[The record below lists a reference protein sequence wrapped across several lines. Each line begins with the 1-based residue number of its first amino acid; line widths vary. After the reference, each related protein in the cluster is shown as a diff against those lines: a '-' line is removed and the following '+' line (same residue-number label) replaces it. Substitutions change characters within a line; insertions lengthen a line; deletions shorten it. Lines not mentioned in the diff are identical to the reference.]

1 VNVPPREVELN
12 VERRRQEAREFRQHL
27 ITASN
32 ELFLHA
38 RRCVEAGRPLPESLR
53 RAHATVRAEIRRL
66 EAEEQATRR
75 EADRASGVTL

>member
-1 VNVPPREVELN
+1 MNVPPREVELN
-12 VERRRQEAREFRQHL
+12 ADRRRQEAREFRQHL

-38 RRCVEAGRPLPESLR
+38 RRCEEAGRPLPESLR

-66 EAEEQATRR
+66 EAEERANQR
-75 EADRASGVTL
+75 EAERPTPTP